1 MSIAIKIKGLDEV
14 IAKFDKIAQETA
26 DEVNGELD
34 AFGQA
39 VVKDAKGLVSANSSD
54 EGGLLRSID
63 SSVGSLNVTI
73 TARQNYAAYIEF
85 GTRKFAASYISS
97 LPSEWQAYAGTF
109 RGDKTGDSGDFNDF
123 VQAIMAW
130 AQRKGIGALKTKSGR
145 NSQSAA
151 SYDSMQQ
158 AAYWI
163 ALNILQNGIRPKPFL
178 YPSIVRE
185 LPKLEK
191 RIENIFK

>member
-85 GTRKFAASYISS
+85 GTRKFAASYVSS
-97 LPSEWQAYAGTF
+97 LPADWQTF
-109 RGDKTGDSGDFNDF
+109 AATFKGRGEGDFYDF
-123 VQAIMAW
+123 LFSILDWVK
-130 AQRKGIGALKTKSGR
+130 RKGLVNRYSVKTRKR
-145 NSQSAA
+145 
-151 SYDSMQQ
+151 
-158 AAYWI
+158 I
-163 ALNILQNGIRPKPFL
+163 ALAKKDDPNLERVAWLIAMKILRNGIRPRPFL
-178 YPSIVRE
+178 YPSIKKNIPV
-185 LPKLEK
+185 LEK
-191 RIENIFK
+191 YIETIFK

>member
-97 LPSEWQAYAGTF
+97 LPSDWQSFAATF
-109 RGDKTGDSGDFNDF
+109 KGESQGSFREFMI
-123 VQAIMAW
+123 AIMGW
-130 AQRKGIGALKTKSGR
+130 VKRKGIEEK
-145 NSQSAA
+145 
-151 SYDSMQQ
+151 
-158 AAYWI
+158 AAYPI
-163 ALNILQNGIRPKPFL
+163 ARKILREGIRPKPFL

>member
-14 IAKFDKIAQETA
+14 IAKFDKIAQDTA
-26 DEVNGELD
+26 DEVNASLD
-34 AFGQA
+34 GFGGA
-39 VVKDAKGLVSANSSD
+39 VVKNAKLLVSSNSSD
-54 EGGLLRSID
+54 EGGLLGSID
-63 SSVGSLNVTI
+63 STVNSLSVTI
-73 TARQNYAAYIEF
+73 TANRNYAAYIEF